1 MPTKLYAA
9 LFSLLLLLGWA
20 PVARSQP
27 ARRPTVVLISIDG
40 LRPDYVIEAERR
52 GVRAPN
58 LRRLVTGGVS
68 AERVRGVVPTVTYPS
83 HTTMITGVSPAKHG
97 IFTNTTFDPFW
108 KNFDGWYWYSE
119 DIRVP
124 TLWDAALGAGLV
136 TANVHWP
143 VSVGAKI
150 TYNLPQIWRS
160 GHVDDR
166 KMLKALATPGLID
179 ELERDLGPYADGI
192 GESMP
197 GDEVRGRFAV
207 RLLEQKRPN
216 FMTAYFTALDHE
228 EHESGP
234 FSAASLA
241 VLERI
246 DAIVGTLVA
255 AAERIDPGNAVV
267 CVVSD
272 HGFVKT
278 SKVVNLFAAF
288 RGAGLMAFD
297 EKNKITSW
305 QATPWAAGG
314 SAAIV
319 INPAASAEVRAEVRT
334 KVGDLLKQ
342 LAVDPAS
349 GIAEVLDADALH
361 ARGGFPDAAFLVDM
375 KPGYFLGRETSGPLV
390 TPTVTAGMHGYL
402 PSLPEMASSFFIA
415 GAGIGRG
422 RSLGEIDMRDIAP
435 TIAALLGFA
444 LPAAEGKS
452 LPVRD
457 R

>member
-1 MPTKLYAA
+1 MSKKLYAA
-9 LFSLLLLLGWA
+9 LFSLILVLGWA
-20 PVARSQP
+20 PAARAQQQ
-27 ARRPTVVLISIDG
+27 RRPTVVLISIDG
-40 LRPDYVIEAERR
+40 LRPDYVLEAERR
-52 GVRAPN
+52 GVRAPH
-58 LRRLVTGGVS
+58 LRRMVAEGVS
-68 AERVRGVVPTVTYPS
+68 AARVRGVIPTVTYPS

-97 IFTNTTFDPFW
+97 VQTNNTFDPFW
-108 KNFDGWYWYSE
+108 KNFDGWYWYAE

-143 VSVGAKI
+143 VSVGAKV

-179 ELERDLGPYADGI
+179 ELERELGPYADGI
-192 GESMP
+192 GESMS

-207 RLLEQKRPN
+207 RLLEQKRPD
-216 FMTAYFTALDHE
+216 FMTAYLTALDHE

-234 FSAASLA
+234 FSPGSLA
-241 VLERI
+241 VLEKI
-246 DAIVGTLVA
+246 DAIVGTLAA
-255 AAERIDPGNAVV
+255 AAERRDPGNAIV

-278 SKVVNLFAAF
+278 SHVVNLYAAF
-288 RGAGLMAFD
+288 RAAGLMTFD
-297 EKNKITSW
+297 DKNKPATW

-319 INPAASAEVRAEVRT
+319 INPAAGPEVRA
-334 KVGDLLKQ
+334 KVSDLLKK
-342 LAVDPAS
+342 LAADPAS
-349 GIAEVLDADALH
+349 GIAQVLDAETLH
-361 ARGGFPDAAFLVDM
+361 AGGGFPDAAFLVAM
-375 KPGYFLGRETSGPLV
+375 KPGYFLGHETAGPLV
-390 TPTVTAGMHGYL
+390 TPTKTAGMHGYL

-435 TIAALLGFA
+435 TIASLLGIA